1 MATGKQSIP
10 PEIQALVNRAR
21 QLSRSIEQTGPANA
35 DSIPQALAII
45 QDARSQLAA
54 LSSSSF
60 VSQSSIDQAFASLVE
75 SEARLVATEQVIAK
89 AEPALPESAGQTVND
104 DAVNTPNKPPPL
116 QAGPDGRV
124 SVPPATTTPTNAT
137 QPDVGAS
144 STGTD
149 QPTKTFDKTQAT
161 YDGVS
166 GQTMPAS
173 PTDAASDPNTNVG
186 NQAPTTA
193 GVGQVDDNIRP
204 TPESQSVKVNNGFN
218 DPQPIVPQPN
228 ILSKFASSTYNASVY
243 LMTPTQY
250 ETLIKSK
257 QKKVNGYNLLFQT
270 GGAPTNVG
278 GAKGALG
285 TANTATQ
292 SDLEAEGIGLAAN
305 VATPGAKD
313 PDAGRNPFFPD
324 DFYIDSIT
332 LENMFP
338 GKQTSAAH
346 MATNIKF
353 TVVEPGG
360 ITLLDRLYQA
370 VQDQAPKNKA
380 GAVNYTAA
388 QYLMVIRWY
397 GYDEAGNLI
406 RPGAKGKDGLSDPN
420 AICEKFIPFL
430 IKKINWGVSNKLVS
444 YEFEGAPVGQNVAG
458 TTARGTV
465 PFDIELSD
473 STVGGLLGGAAK
485 YGTGATTT
493 ASPGASTTATTGS
506 DGRTTND
513 PRRTDS
519 ATGGLNSVDG
529 TALTSPANAAA
540 APTPKKTITAGLM
553 GAMNELQA
561 ERVASGV
568 YQYPDRYEL
577 VFANG
582 AEAIRDAL
590 ITLPGKIKNQRAT
603 PMAPAAAVDPTPLQ
617 WHQQRLL
624 IPQAKTLLDNG
635 PTTM

>member
-166 GQTMPAS
+166 GQTMPS
-173 PTDAASDPNTNVG
+173 PPTDAASDPNTNVG

-380 GAVNYTAA
+380 GE
-388 QYLMVIRWY
+388 QSW
-397 GYDEAGNLI
+397 
-406 RPGAKGKDGLSDPN
+406 S
-420 AICEKFIPFL
+420 CEL
-430 IKKINWGVSNKLVS
+430 HS
-444 YEFEGAPVGQNVAG
+444 G
-458 TTARGTV
+458 TISHGHTV
-465 PFDIELSD
+465 VWL
-473 STVGGLLGGAAK
+473 
-485 YGTGATTT
+485 
-493 ASPGASTTATTGS
+493 
-506 DGRTTND
+506 
-513 PRRTDS
+513 
-519 ATGGLNSVDG
+519 
-529 TALTSPANAAA
+529 
-540 APTPKKTITAGLM
+540 
-553 GAMNELQA
+553 
-561 ERVASGV
+561 
-568 YQYPDRYEL
+568 
-577 VFANG
+577 
-582 AEAIRDAL
+582 
-590 ITLPGKIKNQRAT
+590 
-603 PMAPAAAVDPTPLQ
+603 
-617 WHQQRLL
+617 
-624 IPQAKTLLDNG
+624 
-635 PTTM
+635 

>member
-204 TPESQSVKVNNGFN
+204 TPESQSVKVN
-218 DPQPIVPQPN
+218 I
-228 ILSKFASSTYNASVY
+228 
-243 LMTPTQY
+243 
-250 ETLIKSK
+250 
-257 QKKVNGYNLLFQT
+257 
-270 GGAPTNVG
+270 
-278 GAKGALG
+278 
-285 TANTATQ
+285 
-292 SDLEAEGIGLAAN
+292 
-305 VATPGAKD
+305 
-313 PDAGRNPFFPD
+313 
-324 DFYIDSIT
+324 
-332 LENMFP
+332 
-338 GKQTSAAH
+338 
-346 MATNIKF
+346 
-353 TVVEPGG
+353 
-360 ITLLDRLYQA
+360 
-370 VQDQAPKNKA
+370 
-380 GAVNYTAA
+380 
-388 QYLMVIRWY
+388 
-397 GYDEAGNLI
+397 
-406 RPGAKGKDGLSDPN
+406 
-420 AICEKFIPFL
+420 
-430 IKKINWGVSNKLVS
+430 
-444 YEFEGAPVGQNVAG
+444 
-458 TTARGTV
+458 
-465 PFDIELSD
+465 
-473 STVGGLLGGAAK
+473 
-485 YGTGATTT
+485 
-493 ASPGASTTATTGS
+493 
-506 DGRTTND
+506 
-513 PRRTDS
+513 
-519 ATGGLNSVDG
+519 
-529 TALTSPANAAA
+529 
-540 APTPKKTITAGLM
+540 
-553 GAMNELQA
+553 
-561 ERVASGV
+561 
-568 YQYPDRYEL
+568 YEL
-577 VFANG
+577 F
-582 AEAIRDAL
+582 
-590 ITLPGKIKNQRAT
+590 
-603 PMAPAAAVDPTPLQ
+603 
-617 WHQQRLL
+617 
-624 IPQAKTLLDNG
+624 
-635 PTTM
+635 